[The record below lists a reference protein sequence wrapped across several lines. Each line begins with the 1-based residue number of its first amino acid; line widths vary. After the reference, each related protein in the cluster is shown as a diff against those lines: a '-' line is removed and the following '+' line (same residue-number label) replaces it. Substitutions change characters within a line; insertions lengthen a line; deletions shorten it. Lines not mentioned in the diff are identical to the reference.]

1 MARGRHSSLT
11 IELTAVQRRT
21 VQGWQRSKTI
31 SARRARRGRMLLLLA
46 AQVPVAQVATT
57 VGLSRHSVYKWAQ
70 RFLAEGLAGL
80 ADKPR
85 RPAPAAT
92 PRVRRQGRDVVPQSV
107 C

>member
-1 MARGRHSSLT
+1 MASGRHSSLT
-11 IELTAVQRRT
+11 IQLTAAQRRT

-70 RFLAEGLAGL
+70 RFLTEGLAGL
-80 ADKPR
+80 ADKR
-85 RPAPAAT
+85 RKAASAPQRAE
-92 PRVRRQGRDVVPQSV
+92 RRR
-107 C
+107 